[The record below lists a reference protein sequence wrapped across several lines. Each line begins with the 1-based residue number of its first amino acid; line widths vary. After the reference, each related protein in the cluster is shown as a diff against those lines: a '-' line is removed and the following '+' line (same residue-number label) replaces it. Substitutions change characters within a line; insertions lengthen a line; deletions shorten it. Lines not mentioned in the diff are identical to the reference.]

1 MDTKGILNSI
11 NNKIRLYRKYIHA
24 KDPNRKI
31 NLQNDFK
38 SYSNLFDKINKIKQ
52 CQTLPTG
59 F

>member
-11 NNKIRLYRKYIHA
+11 NSKIRLYRKYIHA

-38 SYSNLFDKINKIKQ
+38 SYSNLFDKINKSKQ
-52 CQTLPTG
+52 CQTVPTG